1 MEKIDLHIHTNLS
14 DGVLTPEEVV
24 DLALKN
30 GCKKIAIT
38 DHDIYNDYTDLSIK
52 KNITIVPGIEFNTSV
67 RNLHILG
74 YNIKRIDLVNDY
86 MRKIRLINEEVCKK
100 VINKLSLD
108 GYDITINKLYEF
120 LIENN
125 LSIDLLD
132 KKKLV
137 KYLIYKGYAETVL
150 DAYNKLIGYGQKYY
164 IANYKITPK
173 EVVDLVKKGNGI
185 TVIAHPDTI
194 GWSNRELYFR
204 IRALQERGLS
214 GIEIINK
221 NTENKNIEYYEYL
234 TEKFGLIKTV
244 GSDFHSPK
252 EQNMGVEVDE
262 NIYKEFI
269 KKI

>member
-1 MEKIDLHIHTNLS
+1 MEKIDLNIHTNLS

-137 KYLIYKGYAETVL
+137 KYLIYKGYAENVL

-173 EVVDLVKKGNGI
+173 EVIDLVKKGSGI
-185 TVIAHPDTI
+185 TVLAHPDTI
-194 GWSNRELYFR
+194 GCSNVELYFK
-204 IRALQERGLS
+204 IRSLQERGLS

-221 NTENKNIEYYEYL
+221 NTENKNMEYYTYL
-234 TEKFGLIKTV
+234 AEKLGLIKTV
-244 GSDFHSPK
+244 GSDFHNPN
-252 EQNMGVEVDE
+252 EQNIGVEVE
-262 NIYKEFI
+262 NNIYKEFI

>member
-150 DAYNKLIGYGQKYY
+150 DAYNKLI
-164 IANYKITPK
+164 
-173 EVVDLVKKGNGI
+173 
-185 TVIAHPDTI
+185 
-194 GWSNRELYFR
+194 
-204 IRALQERGLS
+204 
-214 GIEIINK
+214 
-221 NTENKNIEYYEYL
+221 
-234 TEKFGLIKTV
+234 
-244 GSDFHSPK
+244 
-252 EQNMGVEVDE
+252 
-262 NIYKEFI
+262 
-269 KKI
+269 